1 MSSRGSWSEI
11 FKLPFKNSI
20 LGPATKSLDDAL
32 TYCFRYWPRKLAIS
46 MKPLIQI
53 EIMESGFETKH
64 FRLCFTV
71 PFVSIKR
78 YVIYI
83 IKINSKCSLLN
94 YAMIVSRI
102 KKLKLVLMKRSNI
115 SANQL
120 NKRILKY
127 QMEFNSVFLD

>member
-1 MSSRGSWSEI
+1 
-11 FKLPFKNSI
+11 
-20 LGPATKSLDDAL
+20 
-32 TYCFRYWPRKLAIS
+32 
-46 MKPLIQI
+46 
-53 EIMESGFETKH
+53 MESGFKTKH

-83 IKINSKCSLLN
+83 IKIDSKCSLLN